1 MVPPR
6 RQSDTRDVRMAKSK
20 AKAAKAGGATAAMA
34 VSPYVQRLV
43 QDAELRDNLRTAYD
57 SARVAYGRINNGKA
71 PAKLLDDKKLQKEL
85 QNAATALK
93 EASDSLREGPRKR
106 KRSGGFGLGKLLF
119 LGIVGP
125 AVALGVSEGLR
136 NKVLDALF
144 GAEEEFD
151 YQPTPVPAPPPPT
164 PAATG
169 S

>member
-1 MVPPR
+1 
-6 RQSDTRDVRMAKSK
+6 MAKSK
-20 AKAAKAGGATAAMA
+20 AKAAKAGGASAAAA

-43 QDAELRDNLRTAYD
+43 QDAELRDNLKTAYD
-57 SARVAYGRINNGKA
+57 SVRVAYGRINGKA

-85 QNAATALK
+85 QNAASALK
-93 EASDSLREGPRKR
+93 DASDALREGPRR
-106 KRSGGFGLGKLLF
+106 RRRRSGGFGLGKLLF
-119 LGIVGP
+119 LGVVGT

-151 YQPTPVPAPPPPT
+151 YQSTTVPAPPPPT

>member
-1 MVPPR
+1 
-6 RQSDTRDVRMAKSK
+6 MAKSK
-20 AKAAKAGGATAAMA
+20 AKAAKAGSTAAVA
-34 VSPYVQRLV
+34 TVSPYLQRLI
-43 QDAELRDNLRTAYD
+43 QDAELRNNLKTAYD

-71 PAKLLDDKKLQKEL
+71 PAKLLDDRKLQKEL
-85 QNAATALK
+85 QNAANALK
-93 EASDSLREGPRKR
+93 EASDSLRRGPRRR
-106 KRSGGFGLGKLLF
+106 KRWLGPGRLLF
-119 LGIVGP
+119 LGVVGT

-151 YQPTPVPAPPPPT
+151 YQSTTVPAPPPPT